1 MPTATI
7 RERRSRPLAYL
18 LARLARLAAL
28 AALAAL
34 LVLLV
39 SCAESGPNFS
49 VNYAPGFAKD
59 KVSISVFGVFRDGR
73 MNPEAWDELGPRL
86 SAALQHKDLC
96 EVAVG
101 TSLRALQSSLFAAV
115 DSVARADGIT
125 DDLLTRFAPA
135 ATGDTILVLTVA
147 GRPPKNKDTS
157 ASASAPQISPGG
169 ARPGRGGRRSSTS
182 RPSGHGGDTSV
193 FEMSASLFS
202 KKQRQSVAMVSM
214 AYTGVSEDEAIAR
227 FVEKVA
233 AAFPGATCAGWSA
246 DLGLDAAAIERP
258 VAP

>member
-1 MPTATI
+1 MPTATT
-7 RERRSRPLAYL
+7 RTRRALTLATL
-18 LARLARLAAL
+18 LAPLAAL
-28 AALAAL
+28 AA
-34 LVLLV
+34 LLV
-39 SCAESGPNFS
+39 SCAESGPSFS
-49 VNYAPGFAKD
+49 VNYAPGFAKE
-59 KVSISVFGVFRDGR
+59 KASISVFGVFRDGR

-86 SAALQHKDLC
+86 SAALHKDLC

-101 TSLRALQSSLFAAV
+101 ASLRALQPSVFAAV
-115 DSVARADGIT
+115 DNVARADGIT
-125 DDLLTRFAPA
+125 DDLLARFAPA
-135 ATGDTILVLTVA
+135 ASGDTILVLTVA

-169 ARPGRGGRRSSTS
+169 ARPGRGGRRGITS
-182 RPSGHGGDTSV
+182 RPGGHGGDTSV

-214 AYTGVSEDEAIAR
+214 AYTGVSEDDAIAR

-246 DLGLDAAAIERP
+246 DLGLDAAAIEQP
-258 VAP
+258 AAP